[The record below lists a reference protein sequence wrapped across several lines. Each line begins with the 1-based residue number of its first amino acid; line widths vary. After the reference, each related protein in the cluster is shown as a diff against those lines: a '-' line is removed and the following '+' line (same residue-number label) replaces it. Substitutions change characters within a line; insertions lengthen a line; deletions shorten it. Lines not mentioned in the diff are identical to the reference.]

1 MTHIWSK
8 ISGYLVDRWS
18 KLSKT
23 QKYLVIFLCL
33 IAILVPSVALA
44 GVGDDITRAVLQTLT
59 AVISLI
65 VTFLGRLLALVIH
78 CLVYVAQYNNFI
90 NELVVKEGWKV
101 VRDVCNMFFVL
112 GLLLIAFGTVLRL
125 PNYQAKNNLKNFVLG
140 AVLVNFSKTICGLI
154 LDFAQIIMLTFVNG
168 FKDVGV
174 GNLTEM
180 LGITSLFDVVT
191 NETSASAIN
200 SIGIFVSYL
209 LALIYLLIALVVIIT
224 MTIMLIQRAVI
235 LWLLIVLSPFPYLL
249 SAFPKMG
256 KLGGLSKQWWD
267 KFSGLVTTGP
277 LLAFFI
283 WLSFF
288 TASGTT
294 VSQSSEDNIVLAN
307 LDAGTVAPSEDSDT
321 ILSEDI
327 NMSVTKSATAQAII
341 KFLVSIG
348 ILVGGMQLTKETSD
362 LVGNVVGGGMK
373 ATSGGGKKLANLAKK
388 GAATG
393 AKAAGR
399 TGLKAVGG
407 ATVALSKNATGG
419 LGKAA
424 NKVGTFAQ
432 TWGQEATEARKKEK
446 AEKRL
451 KTARKLGMGDKTLA
465 AGKEVLQDK
474 TAQNVMRTTKGVAT
488 FALGLGTA
496 LEAVS
501 NPFLGA
507 VMVGAAGMK
516 GFKESSFSKGMGH
529 KLKKTADQ
537 GSIKAH
543 ERVSDEYRDKRQ
555 MIHDKYSDNLARL
568 NQSKDMGSITKE
580 DYQRRRDRLENSK
593 KRELEEAKNE
603 MVLGHKM
610 ISQPELGKQ
619 YQKLETDREANLRG
633 ADQRHQARIQAAEAQ
648 KNNIRNNSETAKAK
662 AQRQYARGDI
672 NKETMEKLILAADL
686 KVQQADTNYNNT
698 VNNSQKVLE
707 EERAKAETDYQHGRG
722 QMVQDNLEGPK
733 GDWLARQL
741 AHLATGT
748 FVSNLGKGIENYNPA
763 PTTTKAIEL
772 GTKYHEEAE
781 ESIEEINQVVT
792 PNALAQSIDP
802 KLFSAGIGN
811 ILGNAQREFL
821 KILSSGQRSSQQ
833 AIDNLISA
841 VRTLDAN
848 NKKDNSLLLAMQ
860 RGVNAYIKQS
870 GDPGGRLNAL
880 LKEVHNKLPSSPSS
894 K

>member
-65 VTFLGRLLALVIH
+65 VTFLGRLLALILH
-78 CLVYVAQYNNFI
+78 CLIYVAQYNNFI

-294 VSQSSEDNIVLAN
+294 VSQPNENNIVLTGISA
-307 LDAGTVAPSEDSDT
+307 DMASPDSAD
-321 ILSEDI
+321 LMNEDI

-348 ILVGGMQLTKETSD
+348 ILMGGMMLTKETSD

-373 ATSGGGKKLANLAKK
+373 AINSGGKKLANTGKK
-388 GAATG
+388 GAAIG

-419 LGKAA
+419 LGKTI
-424 NKVGTFAQ
+424 NKAGKFTQ
-432 TWGQEATEARKKEK
+432 SWGREATEARKKEK

-465 AGKEVLQDK
+465 AAKEVIQDE
-474 TAQNVMRTTKGVAT
+474 TVQNIMHPLKH
-488 FALGLGTA
+488 
-496 LEAVS
+496 E
-501 NPFLGA
+501 
-507 VMVGAAGMK
+507 
-516 GFKESSFSKGMGH
+516 GH
-529 KLKKTADQ
+529 KLKSKADK
-537 GSIKAH
+537 GKIKAH
-543 ERVSDEYRDKRQ
+543 EKVNDEYRDKRQ
-555 MIHDKYSDNLARL
+555 MIHDKYSEDLAKL
-568 NQSKDMGSITKE
+568 NQSKDEGLITKE
-580 DYQRRRDRLENSK
+580 DYQRRRGRLDNSK
-593 KRELEEAKNE
+593 EQDLEEAKNE
-603 MVLGHKM
+603 MILGHK
-610 ISQPELGKQ
+610 IVSQPKLAQEN
-619 YQKLETDREANLRG
+619 QKLETDREANLRG
-633 ADQRHQARIQAAEAQ
+633 ADQRHQARIEAAEAL
-648 KNNIRNNSETAKAK
+648 RNKVRDDSETAKTEAK
-662 AQRQYARGDI
+662 KQYANGSID
-672 NKETMEKLILAADL
+672 KQTMERLILSADL

-698 VNNSQKVLE
+698 VNNSQKTLE
-707 EERAKAETDYQHGRG
+707 ADRIKAETDYQSGKEK
-722 QMVQDNLEGPK
+722 MTQDNVGGPM
-733 GDWLARQL
+733 GDWLNRQL
-741 AHLATGT
+741 AHFATGT
-748 FVSNLGKGIENYNPA
+748 FLSNLGDSIEHYNPA
-763 PTTTKAIEL
+763 PTTTRAIDL

-781 ESIEEINQVVT
+781 ENIEEINRATT
-792 PNALAQSIDP
+792 PDALAQSLDP

-811 ILGNAQREFL
+811 ILGNTQREFL
-821 KILSSGQRSSQQ
+821 KILSSGQRGSQQ
-833 AIDNLISA
+833 AINNLISA

-848 NKKDNSLLLAMQ
+848 NKKDNTMLLAMQ
-860 RGVNAYIKQS
+860 RGLNAYLKAG
-870 GDPGGRLNAL
+870 GDPGKRLNAL
-880 LKEVHNKLPSSPSS
+880 LKEVNNKLPSSPSS
-894 K
+894 SK

>member
-1 MTHIWSK
+1 MGSIIRLSLFLNNGMTHIWSK

-180 LGITSLFDVVT
+180 LGITSLFDIVT

-294 VSQSSEDNIVLAN
+294 VSQPSEDNIVLAN

-373 ATSGGGKKLANLAKK
+373 AINSGGKKLANAGKK

-451 KTARKLGMGDKTLA
+451 KVARKLGMGDKTLA
-465 AGKEVLQDK
+465 AAKEVIQDE
-474 TAQNVMRTTKGVAT
+474 TVQNIMHPLKH
-488 FALGLGTA
+488 
-496 LEAVS
+496 E
-501 NPFLGA
+501 
-507 VMVGAAGMK
+507 
-516 GFKESSFSKGMGH
+516 GH
-529 KLKKTADQ
+529 KLKSKADK
-537 GSIKAH
+537 GKIKAH
-543 ERVSDEYRDKRQ
+543 EKVNDEYRDKRQ
-555 MIHDKYSDNLARL
+555 MIHDKYSEDLAKL
-568 NQSKDMGSITKE
+568 NQSKDEGLITKE
-580 DYQRRRDRLENSK
+580 DYQRRRGRLDNSK
-593 KRELEEAKNE
+593 EQDLEEAKNE
-603 MVLGHKM
+603 MILGHK
-610 ISQPELGKQ
+610 IVSQPKLAQEN
-619 YQKLETDREANLRG
+619 QKLETDREANLRG
-633 ADQRHQARIQAAEAQ
+633 ADQRHQARIEAAEAL
-648 KNNIRNNSETAKAK
+648 RNKVRDDSETAKTEAK
-662 AQRQYARGDI
+662 KQYANGSID
-672 NKETMEKLILAADL
+672 KQTMERLILSADL

-698 VNNSQKVLE
+698 VNNSQKTLE
-707 EERAKAETDYQHGRG
+707 ADRIKAETDYQSGKEK
-722 QMVQDNLEGPK
+722 MTQDNVGGPM
-733 GDWLARQL
+733 GDWLNRQL
-741 AHLATGT
+741 AHFATGT
-748 FVSNLGKGIENYNPA
+748 FLSNLGDSIEHYNPA
-763 PTTTKAIEL
+763 PTTTRAIDL

-781 ESIEEINQVVT
+781 ENIEEINRATT
-792 PNALAQSIDP
+792 PDALAQSLDP

-811 ILGNAQREFL
+811 ILGNTQREFL
-821 KILSSGQRSSQQ
+821 KILSSGQRGSQQ
-833 AIDNLISA
+833 AINNLISA

-848 NKKDNSLLLAMQ
+848 NKKDNTMLLAMQ
-860 RGVNAYIKQS
+860 RGLNAYLKAG
-870 GDPGGRLNAL
+870 GDPGKRLNAL
-880 LKEVHNKLPSSPSS
+880 LKEVNNKLPSSPSS
-894 K
+894 SK

>member
-1 MTHIWSK
+1 M
-8 ISGYLVDRWS
+8 
-18 KLSKT
+18 
-23 QKYLVIFLCL
+23 
-33 IAILVPSVALA
+33 
-44 GVGDDITRAVLQTLT
+44 
-59 AVISLI
+59 
-65 VTFLGRLLALVIH
+65 
-78 CLVYVAQYNNFI
+78 
-90 NELVVKEGWKV
+90 
-101 VRDVCNMFFVL
+101 
-112 GLLLIAFGTVLRL
+112 
-125 PNYQAKNNLKNFVLG
+125 G

-294 VSQSSEDNIVLAN
+294 VSQPNENNIVLTGISA
-307 LDAGTVAPSEDSDT
+307 DMASPDSAD
-321 ILSEDI
+321 LMNEDI

-348 ILVGGMQLTKETSD
+348 ILMGGMMLTKETSD

-373 ATSGGGKKLANLAKK
+373 AINSGGKKLANTGKK
-388 GAATG
+388 GAAIG

-419 LGKAA
+419 LGKTI
-424 NKVGTFAQ
+424 NKAGKFTQ
-432 TWGQEATEARKKEK
+432 SWGREATEARKKEK

-465 AGKEVLQDK
+465 AAKEVIQDE
-474 TAQNVMRTTKGVAT
+474 TVQNIMHPLKH
-488 FALGLGTA
+488 
-496 LEAVS
+496 E
-501 NPFLGA
+501 
-507 VMVGAAGMK
+507 
-516 GFKESSFSKGMGH
+516 GH
-529 KLKKTADQ
+529 KLKSKADK
-537 GSIKAH
+537 GKIKAH
-543 ERVSDEYRDKRQ
+543 EKVNDEYRDKRQ
-555 MIHDKYSDNLARL
+555 MIHDKYSEDLAKL
-568 NQSKDMGSITKE
+568 NQSKDEGLITKE
-580 DYQRRRDRLENSK
+580 DYQRRRGRLDNSK
-593 KRELEEAKNE
+593 EQDLEEAKNE
-603 MVLGHKM
+603 MILGHK
-610 ISQPELGKQ
+610 IVSQPKLAQEN
-619 YQKLETDREANLRG
+619 QKLETDREANLRG
-633 ADQRHQARIQAAEAQ
+633 ADQRHQARIEAAEAL
-648 KNNIRNNSETAKAK
+648 RNKVRDDSETAKTEAK
-662 AQRQYARGDI
+662 KQYANGSID
-672 NKETMEKLILAADL
+672 KQTMERLILSADL

-698 VNNSQKVLE
+698 VNNSQKTLE
-707 EERAKAETDYQHGRG
+707 ADRIKAETDYQSGKEK
-722 QMVQDNLEGPK
+722 MTQDNVGGPM
-733 GDWLARQL
+733 GDWLNRQL
-741 AHLATGT
+741 AHFATGT
-748 FVSNLGKGIENYNPA
+748 FLSNLGDSIEHYNPA
-763 PTTTKAIEL
+763 PTTTRAIDL

-781 ESIEEINQVVT
+781 ENIEEINRATT
-792 PNALAQSIDP
+792 PDALAQSLDP

-811 ILGNAQREFL
+811 ILGNTQREFL
-821 KILSSGQRSSQQ
+821 KILSSGQRGSQQ
-833 AIDNLISA
+833 AINNLISA

-848 NKKDNSLLLAMQ
+848 NKKDNTMLLAMQ
-860 RGVNAYIKQS
+860 RGLNAYLKAG
-870 GDPGGRLNAL
+870 GDPGKRLNAL
-880 LKEVHNKLPSSPSS
+880 LKEVNNKLPSSPSS
-894 K
+894 SK